1 MAGRPH
7 FYLFVSLEG
16 VTSCGADIGLVSVV
30 GGQRDSPEGR
40 LAEKCQPALGRGGGG
55 GDSDGAGWGGDSF
68 SQA

>member
-1 MAGRPH
+1 MWSGH
-7 FYLFVSLEG
+7 WTCVS
-16 VTSCGADIGLVSVV
+16 C